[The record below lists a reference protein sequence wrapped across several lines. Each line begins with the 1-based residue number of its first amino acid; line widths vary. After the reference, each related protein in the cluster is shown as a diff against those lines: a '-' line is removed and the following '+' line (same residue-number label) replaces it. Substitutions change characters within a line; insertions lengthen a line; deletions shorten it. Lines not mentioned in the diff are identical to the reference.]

1 MAASTNLATV
11 SAMRALKFLAGLF
24 AVVFA
29 LTGCS
34 SGSSTVEDGATLT
47 VEAFASAMTEPGTV
61 LIDVRTP
68 AEYAAGHID
77 GALLIDIASPE
88 FATQIGKLD
97 KSKKYA
103 LYCRSDN
110 RSGQAMKLMRDS
122 GFGFVYHLGG
132 GIGAWQAAG
141 KPLVR

>member
-1 MAASTNLATV
+1 
-11 SAMRALKFLAGLF
+11 MRVLKFLAALF

-29 LTGCS
+29 IAGCS
-34 SGSSTVEDGATLT
+34 SGSSSVEDGATVT
-47 VEAFASAMTEPGTV
+47 VEAFASAITEPDTV

-68 AEYAAGHID
+68 EEYAAGHLE
-77 GALLIDIASPE
+77 GAVLIDIASPDFTAE
-88 FATQIGKLD
+88 IAKLD

-103 LYCRSDN
+103 LYCRSAN

-122 GFGFVYHLGG
+122 GFKFVYHLGG

-141 KPLVR
+141 KPVVR